1 MHVTARSDYAVRAML
16 HLTAAWPQPVS
27 AQSVAAAHEMP
38 AKFLETVMATLRR
51 HDLVQGH
58 RGNSGGFSLA
68 RDPSAITVGEI
79 LRAID
84 GPLIGV
90 RGQRPNDLVYDG
102 CAVHLTEVW
111 VAARAALREVLDH
124 VTLQQI
130 HAGELPAGVSA
141 LAAQPG
147 ARDIR

>member
-1 MHVTARSDYAVRAML
+1 MQVTARSDYAVRAML
-16 HLTAAWPQPVS
+16 HLTAAWPGPVS
-27 AQSVAAAHEMP
+27 AQSVAAAHGMP

-51 HDLVQGH
+51 HALVHGH

-68 RDPSAITVGEI
+68 RDPQLITVGEI

-84 GPLIGV
+84 GPLVGV
-90 RGQRPNDLVYDG
+90 HGQRPNDLVYDG
-102 CAVHLTEVW
+102 CAEHLTEVW

-130 HAGELPAGVSA
+130 HTGALPIGVTA
-141 LAAQPG
+141 LARQPG
-147 ARDIR
+147 AWDVR

>member
-16 HLTAAWPQPVS
+16 HLTAAWPGAVS
-27 AQSVAAAHEMP
+27 AQSVAAAHGMP

-51 HDLVQGH
+51 HGLVQGH

-68 RDPSAITVGEI
+68 RDPAQITVGDV
-79 LRAID
+79 LRAVD

-90 RGQRPNDLVYDG
+90 HGQRPNDLVYDG
-102 CAVHLTEVW
+102 CAEHLTEVW

-130 HAGELPAGVSA
+130 HTGELPADVA
-141 LAAQPG
+141 AFAAQPG
-147 ARDIR
+147 AWDTR

>member
-1 MHVTARSDYAVRAML
+1 MQVTARSDYAVRAML
-16 HLTAAWPQPVS
+16 HLTAAWPGSVS
-27 AQSVAAAHEMP
+27 AQAVAAAHGMP

-51 HDLVQGH
+51 QTLVQGH

-68 RDPSAITVGEI
+68 RDPQLITVGEI

-84 GPLIGV
+84 GPLVGV

-102 CAVHLTEVW
+102 CAEHLTEVW

-130 HAGELPAGVSA
+130 HTGALPIGVTA
-141 LAAQPG
+141 PARQPG
-147 ARDIR
+147 AWDVR